1 MDPQNIE
8 AITPWHTKYEW
19 NDKCDEAFQEIK
31 RMLTSASVLVLP
43 SNCEDFVV
51 YGDASKNGLG

>member
-1 MDPQNIE
+1 
-8 AITPWHTKYEW
+8 
-19 NDKCDEAFQEIK
+19 
-31 RMLTSASVLVLP
+31 MLTSASVLVLP